1 LFTPRYH
8 AISLVA
14 VFLALGIGVV
24 LGVAIGD
31 QGIVSSASRD
41 LEKSLRGDLNDV
53 RSRNAGL
60 RRDLRARRTFE
71 NQAYPSLVGNLLP
84 DWRIGIVAMNRLPY
98 GYVGEIRDAVE
109 PAGATIDSLSVVE
122 APLPVDDLSG
132 DLKGT
137 KLRRLDRDDKVLERF
152 GRRMG
157 RQIAQG
163 GDLVQRLRQKLFST
177 SRGEYKGLDGVV
189 LVRDPDKLK
198 GKEKK
203 AQDTFESAL
212 IDGIKDTEVEV
223 VGVERTDTDP
233 SNVSWFADQ
242 GVASVDDIDLIEGK
256 VALVYALL
264 GEGGR
269 FGVKDSAERLLPP
282 PPDRPATRR

>member
-1 LFTPRYH
+1 MFTPRYH

-41 LEKSLRGDLNDV
+41 LEKSLRGDLNEV
-53 RSRNAGL
+53 RSHNSDL
-60 RRDLRARRTFE
+60 RRELRGRRTFE
-71 NQAYPSLVGNLLP
+71 QQAYPALVGDLLP
-84 DWRIGIVAMNRLPY
+84 DWRIGIVAMNQLPS

-109 PAGATIDSLSVVE
+109 PAGATIDSLSVVD
-122 APLPVDDLSG
+122 APLPLDELSG
-132 DLKGT
+132 DLGGT
-137 KLRRLDRDDKVLERF
+137 KLRRLARDNKVLERF

-242 GVASVDDIDLIEGK
+242 GVASVDDIDLVEGK

-264 GEGGR
+264 GESGR

>member
-1 LFTPRYH
+1 
-8 AISLVA
+8 
-14 VFLALGIGVV
+14 
-24 LGVAIGD
+24 
-31 QGIVSSASRD
+31 
-41 LEKSLRGDLNDV
+41 
-53 RSRNAGL
+53 
-60 RRDLRARRTFE
+60 
-71 NQAYPSLVGNLLP
+71 
-84 DWRIGIVAMNRLPY
+84 
-98 GYVGEIRDAVE
+98 
-109 PAGATIDSLSVVE
+109 
-122 APLPVDDLSG
+122 
-132 DLKGT
+132 
-137 KLRRLDRDDKVLERF
+137 
-152 GRRMG
+152 MG

-198 GKEKK
+198 GKDKK

-242 GVASVDDIDLIEGK
+242 GVASVDDIDLVEGK

-264 GEGGR
+264 GQSGR